1 MRKKINTKVL
11 ERIADYSFGIYFLH
25 LIIIRILFDVLRL
38 TGLNYTGN
46 IALYFIVVLI
56 ATVVTIM
63 ICWLVFFVLDK
74 IIKNKFLRKILC
86 IR

>member
-1 MRKKINTKVL
+1 M
-11 ERIADYSFGIYFLH
+11 
-25 LIIIRILFDVLRL
+25 LRL

-63 ICWLVFFVLDK
+63 ICWLAFFVLDK